1 MQVLQILKTK
11 KDDSVTTVAPGTSVA
26 EVAEILSARR
36 IGALI
41 ISRDG
46 RHVDGIVSE
55 RDVVRELGRRGA
67 AVLAL
72 PVDEIMTK
80 NAIGCTRTDTTA
92 EVMERMSKG
101 GFRHMP
107 VMEGEVMVGLISIRD
122 VIAARLAELNMEKE
136 ALTGMIMGS

>member
-136 ALTGMIMGS
+136 ALAGMIMGS

>member
-1 MQVLQILKTK
+1 MQVLQILKSK
-11 KDDSVTTVAPGTSVA
+11 GDDGVVTVVPGTSVGA
-26 EVAEILSARR
+26 VAEILSQRK

-46 RHVDGIVSE
+46 KHVDGIVSE

-67 AVLAL
+67 AVLTI

-80 NAIGCTRTDTTA
+80 NTIGCARTDTTA
-92 EVMERMSKG
+92 RVTEVMSSG

-107 VMEGEVMVGLISIRD
+107 VMEGDEMVGLISIRD
-122 VIAARLAELNMEKE
+122 VIAARLQELHMEKE
-136 ALTGMIMGS
+136 ALTGMIMGN

>member
-26 EVAEILSARR
+26 EVAEILSAKR

-46 RHVDGIVSE
+46 SHVDGIVSE

-67 AVLAL
+67 GVLSL
-72 PVDEIMTK
+72 PVDDIMTK

-136 ALTGMIMGS
+136 ALTGMIRGS

>member
-11 KDDSVTTVAPGTSVA
+11 KDDSVTPVAPGTSVA

>member
-67 AVLAL
+67 GVLSL
-72 PVDEIMTK
+72 PVDDIMTK

-107 VMEGEVMVGLISIRD
+107 VMEGEEMVGLISIRD
-122 VIAARLAELNMEKE
+122 VIAARLSELHVEKE
-136 ALTGMIMGS
+136 ALTGMIMGN

>member
-67 AVLAL
+67 APAWC
-72 PVDEIMTK
+72 
-80 NAIGCTRTDTTA
+80 GSTTC
-92 EVMERMSKG
+92 
-101 GFRHMP
+101 
-107 VMEGEVMVGLISIRD
+107 
-122 VIAARLAELNMEKE
+122 ARRCRR
-136 ALTGMIMGS
+136 

>member
-11 KDDSVTTVAPGTSVA
+11 GDDGVVTVVPGTSVGA
-26 EVAEILSARR
+26 VAEILSQRK

-46 RHVDGIVSE
+46 KHVDGIVSE

-67 AVLAL
+67 AVLTIA
-72 PVDEIMTK
+72 VDEIMTK
-80 NAIGCTRTDTTA
+80 NAIGCARTDTTERVT
-92 EVMERMSKG
+92 EVMSSG

-107 VMEGEVMVGLISIRD
+107 VMEGDEMVGLISIRD
-122 VIAARLAELNMEKE
+122 VIAARLQELHMEKE
-136 ALTGMIMGS
+136 ALTGMIMGN

>member
-122 VIAARLAELNMEKE
+122 VIAARLGELHLEKE
-136 ALTGMIMGS
+136 ALTGMIMGN